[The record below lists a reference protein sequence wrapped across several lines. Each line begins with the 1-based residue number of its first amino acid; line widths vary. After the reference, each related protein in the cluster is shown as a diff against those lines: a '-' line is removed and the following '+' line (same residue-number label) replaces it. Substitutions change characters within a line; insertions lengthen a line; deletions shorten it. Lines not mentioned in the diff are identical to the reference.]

1 MLRTTPSLARR
12 SPILSPWLFELTG
25 KTNRRSDAVSDVK
38 SSLNRPDTSTLP
50 RNPWPSLTALRLRV
64 ARPQGRFVSV
74 AGAASG
80 SAFLFLVVG
89 VIVVALVAAVFVIAV
104 IVTPS
109 PPRASSAA
117 TRPSRAAILPVK
129 PPPPSLSSPLPSKT
143 TATAALTASPLTTAN
158 AAFNA
163 ASARRLS
170 SLS

>member
-1 MLRTTPSLARR
+1 RYAKYTIGRIISLDVVKLLNLPS
-12 SPILSPWLFELTG
+12 G
-25 KTNRRSDAVSDVK
+25 VYNRF
-38 SSLNRPDTSTLP
+38 N
-50 RNPWPSLTALRLRV
+50 ALRLRI
-64 ARPQGRFVSV
+64 ARPQGRFVGVTS
-74 AGAASG
+74 AASS

-89 VIVVALVAAVFVIAV
+89 VIIVALVAAIFVIAV
-104 IVTPS
+104 IITPS

-129 PPPPSLSSPLPSKT
+129 PPPPSLSSPLPSNT

-163 ASARRLS
+163 ALARRLS